1 MHDCQPANL
10 VARGRPARR
19 RPRAAAAPRA
29 SQPPPHH
36 APRARGRARGAAAAL
51 PLRKLAVAMM
61 HQAFF
66 TLLHLGAASAALQF
80 QPKLFS
86 SGMILQRG
94 AGTKVFGIGA
104 ASGSTVHVALKGTP
118 AGRGAEPTATATAS
132 AQARADGT
140 WVVSMPAT
148 HAMTSATLS
157 ATDGSTSLDQCTLSD
172 VNVGEVLLCG
182 GQSNVR
188 PRLALHY

>member
-19 RPRAAAAPRA
+19 RRRPRAAAARIA
-29 SQPPPHH
+29 AAAAAAAPP
-36 APRARGRARGAAAAL
+36 RGAAAAL